1 MAKVYSK
8 ALAQHI
14 EVDRIIGHIRG
25 TLPGPTL
32 VFTAGIHGN
41 EPSGVFALC
50 AVLHDI
56 KRKKL
61 KVRGN
66 IYALSGNLTALE
78 KGERYTSRDLNRLWT
93 DKILDQLFRQ
103 RLHAYDDDTLQQL
116 DIYQTIKGILNAEK
130 GPFYFMDLHTTSCE
144 TIPFLTV
151 NDTILNRKFTSQYPV
166 PVILGIE
173 EYLEGPM
180 LSYINELGYVAFG
193 FEGGQHDALKA
204 IENHE
209 SFIYLS
215 LALAGCLE
223 PDEVEFDK
231 HYHKLAALTGSKK
244 DFYEIFYC
252 YQIKELESFKMKK
265 GFENFQRVHK
275 GAELALS
282 NGKIVKS
289 PATSLIFMP
298 LYQKQGNDGFFC
310 IRKIP
315 ETFLK
320 LSVILRKVR
329 FDKVLA
335 LLPGINWASPQR
347 NALVV
352 NKKVARFFTR
362 QLFHL
367 LGYRSRHIDKN
378 HIIMKNRESAS
389 RDEEYDL

>member
-8 ALAQHI
+8 ALEKHI

-41 EPSGVFALC
+41 EPSGVFALR
-50 AVLHDI
+50 AVLNDI

-61 KVRGN
+61 RIKGN

-93 DKILDQLFRQ
+93 EKILDQLFRQ

-116 DIYQTIKGILNAEK
+116 DIYQTIKGILSADK

-144 TIPFLTV
+144 TMPFLTI
-151 NDTILNRKFTSQYPV
+151 NDTVLNRKFTSQYPV
-166 PVILGIE
+166 PIILGIE

-193 FEGGQHDALKA
+193 FEGGQHDAREA

-215 LALAGCLE
+215 LALAGCLQ
-223 PDEVEFDK
+223 PDDVEFDV
-231 HYHKLAALTGSKK
+231 HYKKLAALTGDKK
-244 DFYEIFYC
+244 EFYEIFYR
-252 YQIKELESFKMKK
+252 YQVKELESFKMKP
-265 GFENFQRVHK
+265 GFNNFQHIPQ
-275 GAELALS
+275 GAELATS

-289 PATSLIFMP
+289 PAASLIFMP
-298 LYQKQGNDGFFC
+298 LYQNQGNDGFFC

-315 ETFLK
+315 KTFLK
-320 LSVILRKVR
+320 LSATLRKLR
-329 FDKVLA
+329 FDKLLV
-335 LLPGINWASPQR
+335 LLPGIRWTSPHQ
-347 NALVV
+347 NALLV
-352 NKKVARFFTR
+352 NKKIARFFTR

-367 LGYRSRHIDKN
+367 LGYRSRYIDKN